1 MTRRPV
7 VAAFDSSGTPAASHR
22 ERTRHARHWPLTLAF
37 AAVATA
43 FTGCVS
49 LAPEYEQPP
58 LPVPQTFPESGT
70 PSNDANTLS
79 AVQVGWKDY
88 FTDPVLQGLIAE
100 ALDYNK
106 DLQLAIQRVEEARA
120 MYGIRRADQF
130 PTIGVEADLAR
141 ARVPAQLS
149 GYGVPVTASQYQV
162 GIGLASW
169 ELDFWGRVANL
180 KEAALQNY
188 LATDAARQAV
198 TLTVV
203 EQVANSYLSLRELDE
218 RITLTQQTI
227 ASRKESYRIFTRRHE
242 VGAISRLDLKQ
253 VETLWR
259 QAEALGAQLQQERAT
274 RVNALQLLVGKPI
287 DMPHIDVKLD
297 DHAVMR
303 DLPPG
308 LPSDLLTNRPD
319 IVAAEFQLRGA
330 NANIGAARAEF
341 FPKIT
346 LTGAFGTASTQLSDL
361 FTGPSRAWNFGPSVS
376 LPIFDMGRRESNLEV
391 AKSQR
396 DQAVTSYERA
406 VQSAFRDVADALAAR
421 EWLAEQVET
430 LRATEAAQAERARL
444 AQLRYDHGASPFL
457 EVLDAQRDLLAVQ
470 QQLVQTRRAYLSSR
484 VSLYAA
490 LGGGGFAT
498 SAPGVMGSE
507 SDTNGATVSPG
518 ATHAISPEI
527 AAPGTGTPS
536 AKPAP
541 KASRAPAAA
550 PHTP

>member
-1 MTRRPV
+1 M
-7 VAAFDSSGTPAASHR
+7 
-22 ERTRHARHWPLTLAF
+22 
-37 AAVATA
+37 A

-70 PSNDANTLS
+70 PSNGANTLS

-287 DMPHIDVKLD
+287 DMPHIDVK
-297 DHAVMR
+297 
-303 DLPPG
+303 
-308 LPSDLLTNRPD
+308 
-319 IVAAEFQLRGA
+319 
-330 NANIGAARAEF
+330 
-341 FPKIT
+341 
-346 LTGAFGTASTQLSDL
+346 
-361 FTGPSRAWNFGPSVS
+361 
-376 LPIFDMGRRESNLEV
+376 
-391 AKSQR
+391 
-396 DQAVTSYERA
+396 
-406 VQSAFRDVADALAAR
+406 
-421 EWLAEQVET
+421 
-430 LRATEAAQAERARL
+430 
-444 AQLRYDHGASPFL
+444 
-457 EVLDAQRDLLAVQ
+457 
-470 QQLVQTRRAYLSSR
+470 
-484 VSLYAA
+484 
-490 LGGGGFAT
+490 
-498 SAPGVMGSE
+498 
-507 SDTNGATVSPG
+507 
-518 ATHAISPEI
+518 
-527 AAPGTGTPS
+527 
-536 AKPAP
+536 
-541 KASRAPAAA
+541 
-550 PHTP
+550 